1 MNRIW
6 INLNKGMNSIPSGSR
21 ELVEFGFFICIGI
34 TAGSLGLIQMND
46 ITVFIYL
53 MGFAAVFGMT
63 CVYFFMMMRSTLNT
77 FDKKPVKSYD
87 DTMRAYRMPAPH
99 PEMEGVQFGEEL
111 MVFTPEE
118 EDEDDDGDPI
128 ISR

>member
-1 MNRIW
+1 
-6 INLNKGMNSIPSGSR
+6 
-21 ELVEFGFFICIGI
+21 
-34 TAGSLGLIQMND
+34 MND
-46 ITVFIYL
+46 TLIFIYL
-53 MGFAAVFGMT
+53 VFFVALFAATFAFMFKMMT
-63 CVYFFMMMRSTLNT
+63 STLSEM
-77 FDKKPVKSYD
+77 DKKPVKSYGD
-87 DTMRAYRMPAPH
+87 AMKPYKMPAPH

>member
-1 MNRIW
+1 
-6 INLNKGMNSIPSGSR
+6 
-21 ELVEFGFFICIGI
+21 
-34 TAGSLGLIQMND
+34 
-46 ITVFIYL
+46 

-63 CVYFFMMMRSTLNT
+63 CVYLFMMMRSTLNT
-77 FDKKPVKSYD
+77 FDKKPDKSYD
-87 DTMRAYRMPAPH
+87 EAMKAYRMPAPH

-111 MVFTPEE
+111 MVFTPEV

>member
-1 MNRIW
+1 
-6 INLNKGMNSIPSGSR
+6 
-21 ELVEFGFFICIGI
+21 
-34 TAGSLGLIQMND
+34 MND

-87 DTMRAYRMPAPH
+87 DAMRAYRMPAPH
-99 PEMEGVQFGEEL
+99 PEMEGSQVWRG
-111 MVFTPEE
+111 V
-118 EDEDDDGDPI
+118 DGVHT
-128 ISR
+128 RRRRRR